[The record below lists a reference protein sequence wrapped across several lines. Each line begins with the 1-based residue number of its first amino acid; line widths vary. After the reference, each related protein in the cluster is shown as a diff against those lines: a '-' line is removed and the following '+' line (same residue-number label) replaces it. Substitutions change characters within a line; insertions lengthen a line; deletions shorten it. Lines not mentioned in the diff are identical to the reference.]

1 METFYGHSWYHSLQM
16 ELEQKYRNG
25 LQYNVSYTW
34 GKNLGDVGYA
44 GGEGQEGPQG
54 SPQNWYDRRAEKSLS
69 TINVKH
75 NFIASTTYELPGGT
89 GKKLCS
95 RSRKDWQYSGGRM

>member
-1 METFYGHSWYHSLQM
+1 METFYGHSWYHSLQV

-54 SPQNWYDRRAEKSLS
+54 SPQNWYDRGAEKSLS

-75 NFIASTTYELPGGT
+75 HFIASTTYELPVGS
-89 GKKLCS
+89 GKQFAANLGKIGNALVGV
-95 RSRKDWQYSGGRM
+95 R